1 MITRRTKKAIGAIG
15 YGSAIT
21 TAALLG
27 SLFMAQPA
35 MAQGSGTITVDV
47 ERCFEL
53 ESVAARRACIGA
65 QVDEVLEER
74 GSVEPDSPSPQDRQV
89 EAETSSERALPVQP
103 RIEPRIEP
111 RTEARIEPRAAERPE
126 EPESWQEEYFGTI
139 VAMRERL
146 PSAYVIRLDNGE
158 IWEQTEPK
166 QYPLKPGLEVRIY
179 STRWGGRYR
188 LSGVGSGGHIQV
200 RRVQ

>member
-1 MITRRTKKAIGAIG
+1 MITRRTKTVIGAIG
-15 YGSAIT
+15 CGSAIT
-21 TAALLG
+21 AVALVG
-27 SLFMAQPA
+27 SLIITQPA
-35 MAQGSGTITVDV
+35 VAQGAGTITVDV

-103 RIEPRIEP
+103 RIEPR
-111 RTEARIEPRAAERPE
+111 TEARIEPRAAERPE
-126 EPESWQEEYFGTI
+126 EPEQWQEEYFGTI
-139 VAMRERL
+139 VEMRERL

-166 QYPLKPGLEVRIY
+166 RYPLKPGLQVRIY

-200 RRVQ
+200 RRIQ